1 MVYKINV
8 SDLAKADLDGNLDYI
23 VNILHNKKVTLDLK
37 AAFKECFD
45 FFKTSPRMY
54 SEIQDLRLAR
64 EGYRKVIVKNYIGL
78 YKVDDENKVVNMIRI
93 VYGRMDYTK
102 LV

>member
-1 MVYKINV
+1 MTWRKQIWTEISITLQIYFTI
-8 SDLAKADLDGNLDYI
+8 
-23 VNILHNKKVTLDLK
+23 KKVTLDLK

-45 FFKTSPRMY
+45 FLKTSPRMY

-64 EGYRKVIVKNYIGL
+64 EGYRKAIVKNYIGV

>member
-1 MVYKINV
+1 
-8 SDLAKADLDGNLDYI
+8 
-23 VNILHNKKVTLDLK
+23 
-37 AAFKECFD
+37 
-45 FFKTSPRMY
+45 MY

>member
-8 SDLAKADLDGNLDYI
+8 ANLAKADLDGNLDYI

-45 FFKTSPRMY
+45 F
-54 SEIQDLRLAR
+54 
-64 EGYRKVIVKNYIGL
+64 
-78 YKVDDENKVVNMIRI
+78 
-93 VYGRMDYTK
+93 
-102 LV
+102 

>member
-1 MVYKINV
+1 MEYKINI

-23 VNILHNKKVTLDLK
+23 ANKLHNKKAALDLK
-37 AAFKECFD
+37 VAFKECFE
-45 FFKTSPRMY
+45 FLKTSPRMY
-54 SEIQDLRLAR
+54 PECHDSRLAR
-64 EGYRKVIVKNYIGL
+64 EGYRKAIVKNYIGL

-93 VYGRMDYTK
+93 VYGRMDYSK